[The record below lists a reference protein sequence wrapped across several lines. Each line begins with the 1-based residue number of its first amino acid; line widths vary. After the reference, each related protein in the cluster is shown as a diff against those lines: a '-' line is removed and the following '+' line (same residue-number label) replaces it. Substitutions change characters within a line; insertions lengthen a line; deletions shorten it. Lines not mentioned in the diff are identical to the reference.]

1 MQKQTL
7 KQHQTI
13 FKAGDTAGT
22 VFLLAR
28 GSVGIFLP
36 TNETK
41 DPNFVIRENEIFG
54 EMGVIDD
61 ELRMADARCLEEC
74 DVISVTKDEFNTY
87 LNESNIFVRGVVGI
101 LSDRLRK
108 IQKPSK

>member
-1 MQKQTL
+1 MQKQKL
-7 KQHQTI
+7 KQPQTI
-13 FKAGDTAGT
+13 FKAGDAAGT
-22 VFLLAR
+22 VFLIVR

-36 TNETK
+36 TNDTK
-41 DPNFVIRENEIFG
+41 EPDFIIGENEIFG

-61 ELRMADARCLEEC
+61 ELRMADAKCLTEC
-74 DVISVTKDEFNTY
+74 DVISVTKDEFNKY

-108 IQKPSK
+108 IQKPAR

>member
-22 VFLLAR
+22 VFLLVR

-41 DPNFVIRENEIFG
+41 NPNFVIQENEIFG

-61 ELRMADARCLEEC
+61 ELRMADAKCLEEC
-74 DVISVTKDEFNTY
+74 DVVSVTKDEFNTY